1 MLYRGAAATGGD
13 RTGLATSIDGITWTK
28 DLNNPVL
35 VGEEG
40 EWDENGAESW
50 GLIKVDS
57 TYYVFYEA
65 VHSDGS
71 SGRSIGVATST
82 DLVNWTKDL
91 NNPIMT
97 GGRFCPFIFKYG
109 AYYYLLVPH
118 YTYVS
123 DYSEIEIYRDSN
135 PTFYFG
141 GREYLGVVKKPGA
154 SVIERMLYL
163 SLHSSL

>member
-1 MLYRGAAATGGD
+1 
-13 RTGLATSIDGITWTK
+13 
-28 DLNNPVL
+28 
-35 VGEEG
+35 
-40 EWDENGAESW
+40 
-50 GLIKVDS
+50 
-57 TYYVFYEA
+57 
-65 VHSDGS
+65 
-71 SGRSIGVATST
+71 
-82 DLVNWTKDL
+82 
-91 NNPIMT
+91 MT

-154 SVIERMLYL
+154 SGWDSADQDTPCILTDDIFRNTFEAAAGKLWLYYSGDAGPAPNGNKWGEGL
-163 SLHSSL
+163 LIADDI